1 MDGRAPLRTCV
12 GCRGRAAKAALV
24 RVVRTA
30 EGAAR
35 VDPSGTASGRG
46 AYLHP
51 SPACLDAAE
60 RRDAFGRA
68 LGSEVGPEEAR
79 KLREI
84 VDAMQ
89 ERM

>member
-1 MDGRAPLRTCV
+1 V

-30 EGAAR
+30 GGTAR
-35 VDPSGTASGRG
+35 VDPRGTAGGRG
-46 AYLHP
+46 AYVHP
-51 SPACLDAAE
+51 SAACVDAAE
-60 RRDAFGRA
+60 RRGAFGRA

-84 VDAMQ
+84 VESMQ

>member
-1 MDGRAPLRTCV
+1 VDGGAPLRTCV

-30 EGAAR
+30 EGTAR
-35 VDPSGTASGRG
+35 VDPIGTAGGRG
-46 AYLHP
+46 AYVHT
-51 SPACLDAAE
+51 SPACVDAAE
-60 RRDAFGRA
+60 RRGAFGRA

-84 VDAMQ
+84 VESMQ
-89 ERM
+89 EHM

>member
-12 GCRGRAAKAALV
+12 GCRGRAPKAALV

-30 EGAAR
+30 EGTY
-35 VDPSGTASGRG
+35 V
-46 AYLHP
+46 HP
-51 SPACLDAAE
+51 SPACVDAAE
-60 RRDAFGRA
+60 RRGAFGRA

-84 VDAMQ
+84 VESMQ

>member
-1 MDGRAPLRTCV
+1 MGGRAPLRTCL
-12 GCRGRAAKAALV
+12 GCRGRAAKAALI

-30 EGAAR
+30 EGTAR
-35 VDPSGTASGRG
+35 VDLSGTASGRG
-46 AYLHP
+46 AYVHP
-51 SPACLDAAE
+51 SAACVDAAE
-60 RRDAFGRA
+60 RRGAFGRA
-68 LGSEVGPEEAR
+68 LRCEVGPEEAR

>member
-1 MDGRAPLRTCV
+1 MGGRAPLRTCV

-24 RVVRTA
+24 RVVRSA
-30 EGAAR
+30 EGTAR
-35 VDPSGTASGRG
+35 IDPSGTASGRG
-46 AYLHP
+46 AYVHP
-51 SPACLDAAE
+51 SPACVDAAE
-60 RRDAFGRA
+60 RHGAFGRA